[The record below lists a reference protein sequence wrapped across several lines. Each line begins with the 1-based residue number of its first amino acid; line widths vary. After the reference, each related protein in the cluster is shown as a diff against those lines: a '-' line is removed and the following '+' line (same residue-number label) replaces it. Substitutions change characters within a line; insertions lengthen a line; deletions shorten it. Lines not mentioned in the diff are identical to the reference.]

1 MKSFRNPKNLERYE
15 DVLFDLENPIN
26 IAPANNTTQVRD
38 NLKFVADN
46 TGETTPFDWYNAR
59 ISMDFK
65 VEKHDGTDFAI
76 GANVF
81 DDSLPSATAGLV
93 TRINAYEADQMGIVN
108 GANSFI
114 SRLSVL
120 ANGRE
125 LYQCNYAN
133 HCVNIKNL
141 LEYNK
146 TYADSVATN
155 EFYFLDT
162 SRSANKN
169 RFTRRTVTN
178 RRNAANGADEAGL
191 MIDNTPVSYN
201 EGFAKRKAIL
211 GESRTVNCE
220 IPLNRYS
227 FFERLEDKLLPN
239 TKIEINFEI
248 EKDDNLIWRSGGNR
262 CRVVITRLQLFVPRL
277 IFNADA
283 SKIYMNKY
291 LEPDT
296 WTYLNEVVQPNVASN
311 QAVGNFRITN
321 GISKPRHVFVFFI
334 NTPNI
339 ESQTA
344 NPFLYNTFSVST
356 DPRTLNRCYL
366 EVGNGNEYPD
376 IHFKPSEDPSRVFR
390 DVMKYVYANND
401 FQGGTLLNR
410 QNFEKIFPFVYFD
423 LTKEKLDLKD
433 GVTKLAFHYELS
445 GATAANYNIYALVL
459 HERKAEIAQES
470 GKILLRA

>member
-1 MKSFRNPKNLERYE
+1 MKSFRNPKYLERYE
-15 DVLFDLENPIN
+15 DVLFDLENPMN
-26 IAPANNTTQVRD
+26 IAPANNVTQVRD
-38 NLKFVADN
+38 NLKFIADN
-46 TGETTPFDWYNAR
+46 SGEVTPFDWYNAR

-65 VEKHDGTDFAI
+65 VEQHDGTDFVI

-81 DDSLPSATAGLV
+81 DDSILV
-93 TRINAYEADQMGIVN
+93 ANLAQITAYEADQMGIVN

-120 ANGRE
+120 ANGKE

-146 TYADSVATN
+146 SYADSVATN

-162 SRSANKN
+162 STSANKN
-169 RFTRRTVTN
+169 RFTRRTVTH

-191 MIDNTPVSYN
+191 MIDNTPSSYN
-201 EGFAKRKAIL
+201 KGFATRKALL
-211 GESRTVNCE
+211 GTSRTVSCE

-227 FFERLEDKLLPN
+227 FFEALENKLLPN
-239 TKIEINFEI
+239 TKIEINFET
-248 EKDDNLIWRSGGNR
+248 ETDNNLIWRSGGNR

-277 IFNADA
+277 VFNKEG
-283 SKIYMNKY
+283 SELFMSQY
-291 LEPDT
+291 LKPDK
-296 WTYLNEVVQPNVASN
+296 WTYLNEVIQPNVAGN

-334 NTPNI
+334 NTPNM

-356 DPRTLNRCYL
+356 DPRTLDRCYL

-376 IHFKPSEDPSRVFR
+376 IHYKSSKDPSRVFR
-390 DVMKYVYANND
+390 DVMSYVYANND

-410 QNFEKIFPFVYFD
+410 QNFQKIFPFVYFD
-423 LTKEKLDLKD
+423 LTKQKLDIKD
-433 GVTKLAFHYELS
+433 GVTKLSFHYELS

-459 HERKAEIAQES
+459 HEREAEIEQKS
-470 GKILLRA
+470 GKLLLRA

>member
-1 MKSFRNPKNLERYE
+1 MKSIRNPDYLERYE
-15 DVLFDLENPIN
+15 DVVFDLEQPLN
-26 IAPANNTTQVRD
+26 IAPANNTVQVRN
-38 NLKFVADN
+38 NLKFIADN
-46 TGETTPFDWYNAR
+46 TGEATPFDWYNAR
-59 ISMDFK
+59 IAMDFK
-65 VEKHDGTDFAI
+65 VEQHDGTDFVI
-76 GANVF
+76 GANVN
-81 DDSLPSATAGLV
+81 DDSLTANRLAQ
-93 TRINAYEADQMGIVN
+93 IIAYQADQMGIVN

-120 ANGRE
+120 ANGKE

-133 HCVNIKNL
+133 HSVNIKNL

-146 TYADSVATN
+146 SYADSVATN

-162 SRSANKN
+162 STSANKN
-169 RFTRRTVTN
+169 RFTRRNVTH
-178 RRNAANGADEAGL
+178 RQDGANPGGDQAGL
-191 MIDNTPVSYN
+191 MIDNTPASFN
-201 EGFAKRKAIL
+201 EGFAKRKALL
-211 GESRTVNCE
+211 GTSSTVHCE

-227 FFERLEDKLLPN
+227 FFEALEDKLLPN

-248 EKDDNLIWRSGGNR
+248 EKDDNLIWRTGGNR

-277 IFNADA
+277 IYNEKGH
-283 SKIYMNKY
+283 KIYMSEY
-291 LEPDT
+291 LKPDT
-296 WTYLNEVVQPNVASN
+296 WTYLNEVVESNLASN

-356 DPRTLNRCYL
+356 NPRTLNRCYL

-376 IHFKPSEDPSRVFR
+376 IHYKPSEDPSRVFR
-390 DVMKYVYANND
+390 DVMSYVFANND

-410 QNFEKIFPFVYFD
+410 QNFENIFPFVYFD
-423 LTKEKLDLKD
+423 LTKQKIDIKD

-459 HERKAEIAQES
+459 HKRKAEIEQRS
-470 GKILLRA
+470 GKLLLRA

>member
-1 MKSFRNPKNLERYE
+1 MKSIRNPIYLERYE
-15 DVLFDLENPIN
+15 DVVFDLEQPLN
-26 IAPANNTTQVRD
+26 ITPANNTVQVRN
-38 NLKFVADN
+38 NLKFIADN
-46 TGETTPFDWYNAR
+46 SGEATPFDWYNAR
-59 ISMDFK
+59 IAMDFK
-65 VEKHDGTDFAI
+65 VEQHDGTDFVI
-76 GANVF
+76 GANVN
-81 DDSLPSATAGLV
+81 DDSILAANRAQIT
-93 TRINAYEADQMGIVN
+93 TYEDDQMGIVN

-120 ANGRE
+120 ANGKE

-133 HCVNIKNL
+133 HSVNIKNL

-146 TYADSVATN
+146 SYADSVATN

-162 SRSANKN
+162 STSANKN
-169 RFTRRTVTN
+169 RFTRRNVTH

-191 MIDNTPVSYN
+191 MIDNTPATYN
-201 EGFAKRKAIL
+201 EGFAKRKALL
-211 GESRTVNCE
+211 GTSSTVHCE

-227 FFERLEDKLLPN
+227 FFEKLENILLPN
-239 TKIEINFEI
+239 TKIEIQFEI
-248 EKDDNLIWRSGGNR
+248 EKDDNLIWRTGGNR

-277 IFNADA
+277 VFNEEGN
-283 SKIYMNKY
+283 KIYMSDY
-291 LEPDT
+291 LKPKT
-296 WTYLNEVVQPNVASN
+296 WKYLNEVVETKIFEN

-376 IHFKPSEDPSRVFR
+376 IHYKPSEDPSRVFR
-390 DVMKYVYANND
+390 DVMSYVYANND

-410 QNFEKIFPFVYFD
+410 QNFENIFPFVYFD
-423 LTKEKLDLKD
+423 LTKQKSDIIN

-445 GATAANYNIYALVL
+445 GATAANYSIYALIL
-459 HERKAEIAQES
+459 HERQAEIEQLS
-470 GKILLRA
+470 GKLLLRA

>member
-1 MKSFRNPKNLERYE
+1 MKSIRNPIYLERYE
-15 DVLFDLENPIN
+15 DVVFDLEQPLN
-26 IAPANNTTQVRD
+26 IAPANNTVQVRN
-38 NLKFVADN
+38 NLKFIADN
-46 TGETTPFDWYNAR
+46 SGEATPFDWYNAR
-59 ISMDFK
+59 IAMDFK
-65 VEKHDGTDFAI
+65 VEQHDGTDFVI
-76 GANVF
+76 GANVN
-81 DDSLPSATAGLV
+81 DDSLTANSLV
-93 TRINAYEADQMGIVN
+93 QIIAYQNDQMGIVN

-120 ANGRE
+120 ANGKE

-133 HCVNIKNL
+133 HSVNIKNL

-146 TYADSVATN
+146 SYADSVATN

-162 SRSANKN
+162 STSANKN
-169 RFTRRTVTN
+169 RFTRRNVTH
-178 RRNAANGADEAGL
+178 RQDGANPGGDQAGL
-191 MIDNTPVSYN
+191 MLDNTPASFN
-201 EGFAKRKAIL
+201 EGFAKRKALL
-211 GESRTVNCE
+211 GTSSTVHCE

-227 FFERLEDKLLPN
+227 FFEALEDKLLPN
-239 TKIEINFEI
+239 TKIEINFET
-248 EKDDNLIWRSGGNR
+248 EKDDNLIWRTGGNR

-277 IFNADA
+277 IFNEEGH
-283 SKIYMNKY
+283 KIYMKDY
-291 LEPDT
+291 LKPDT
-296 WTYLNEVVQPNVASN
+296 WPYLNEVVESNLASN

-356 DPRTLNRCYL
+356 NPRTLNRCYL

-376 IHFKPSEDPSRVFR
+376 IHYKPSEDPSRVFR
-390 DVMKYVYANND
+390 DVMSYVFANND

-410 QNFEKIFPFVYFD
+410 QNFENIFPFVYFD
-423 LTKEKLDLKD
+423 LTKQKIDIKD

-459 HERKAEIAQES
+459 HERKAEIEQQS
-470 GKILLRA
+470 GKLLLRA

>member
-1 MKSFRNPKNLERYE
+1 MKSIRNPNYLERYE
-15 DVLFDLENPIN
+15 DVLFDLEQPLNKT
-26 IAPANNTTQVRD
+26 PANNTVQVRN
-38 NLKFVADN
+38 NLKFIADN
-46 TGETTPFDWYNAR
+46 TGEATPFDWYNAR
-59 ISMDFK
+59 IAMDFK
-65 VEKHDGTDFAI
+65 VEQHDGTDFVI
-76 GANVF
+76 GANVN
-81 DDSLPSATAGLV
+81 DDSILAANRAQIT
-93 TRINAYEADQMGIVN
+93 TYEADQMGIVN

-120 ANGRE
+120 ANGKE

-133 HCVNIKNL
+133 HSVNIKNL

-146 TYADSVATN
+146 SYADSVATN

-162 SRSANKN
+162 STSANKN
-169 RFTRRTVTN
+169 RFTRRNVTH
-178 RRNAANGADEAGL
+178 RQNAASNADEAGL
-191 MIDNTPVSYN
+191 MLDNTPATYN
-201 EGFAKRKAIL
+201 EGFAKRKALL
-211 GESRTVNCE
+211 GTSSIVHCE

-227 FFERLEDKLLPN
+227 FFEALEDKLLPN

-248 EKDDNLIWRSGGNR
+248 EKDDNLIWRTGGNR

-277 IFNADA
+277 IYNKDGNE
-283 SKIYMNKY
+283 IYMSNY
-291 LEPDT
+291 LKPKN
-296 WTYLNEVVQPNVASN
+296 WTYFNEVVESNLATN

-344 NPFLYNTFSVST
+344 NPFLYNTFSIST

-376 IHFKPSEDPSRVFR
+376 IHYKPSKDPSRVFR
-390 DVMKYVYANND
+390 DVMSYVFANND

-410 QNFEKIFPFVYFD
+410 QNFENIFPFVYFD
-423 LTKEKLDLKD
+423 LTKQKLDLKD
-433 GVTKLAFHYELS
+433 GVTKLSFHYELS
-445 GATAANYNIYALVL
+445 DATAANYNIYALVL
-459 HERKAEIAQES
+459 HERKAEIEQKS
-470 GKILLRA
+470 GKLLIRA